1 MSHFFTLKNV
11 PMLSNNVK
19 MELPIFSCKISK
31 YLMLQY
37 SQDLI
42 IKEPNLVFQV
52 NLTSIFKLMK
62 FFFENSKR

>member
-1 MSHFFTLKNV
+1 MSQFFILKNV
-11 PMLSNNVK
+11 PMLSNNGK
-19 MELPIFSCKISK
+19 MELPILFLLQISK

-42 IKEPNLVFQV
+42 NEPNLVFQV